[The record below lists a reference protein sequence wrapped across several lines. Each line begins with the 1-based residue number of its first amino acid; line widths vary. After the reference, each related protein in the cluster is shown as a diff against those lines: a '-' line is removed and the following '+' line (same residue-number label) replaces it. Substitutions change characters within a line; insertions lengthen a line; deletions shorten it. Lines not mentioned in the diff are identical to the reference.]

1 MAESDFDVVI
11 VGGGGAG
18 LMAAYSAA
26 ALGRSVIVLEK
37 QPDLGGTTAIS
48 VGTICTSSTPHQQRA
63 GISDSPDAHFK
74 DMGKFPG
81 SLPDRDNLALR
92 RLLVDHVP
100 DVFRLLLELGVE
112 FVGPIAEPPHRYP
125 RLHAI
130 VPHARGNIRSLSR
143 ACRRAGVSFR
153 NDAPVRRL
161 VTNAGRVEGVEVVAR
176 GDTTQ
181 VVRARCVILAS
192 GDFSSADRAFKARFM
207 RGPLLQIGGINPA
220 STGDGQRL
228 GEVAGGE
235 IVNGDLAWGPEIR
248 FVAPK
253 RPKLLSRLPPWRP
266 LAQLISVAMRILP
279 EKILRPLLMSYV
291 TTYLAPSHNLFRAGA
306 VLVNA
311 SGGRFCDELDR
322 PQDRIGDE
330 PGQQAFILFDQD
342 IAAKF
347 DAWPNFIST
356 APGVGYAYFSDY
368 RRSRRDVCFR
378 ARTWEGLAH
387 AIGLPPDALGQTMA
401 AYNAECGAR
410 GRSVLQRPPFFALGP
425 AKSWIVFTEGG
436 LRVNERLQVLRAGG
450 TPIPGLY
457 AAGSA
462 GQGGVLLEGHGHH
475 LAWAFTSGRL
485 AGRYAAE
492 EAGSTE

>member
-1 MAESDFDVVI
+1 MTASDFDIAV

-26 ALGRSVIVLEK
+26 SLGRRVIVLEK
-37 QPDLGGTTAIS
+37 APELGGTTAMS

-63 GISDSPDAHFK
+63 GINDTPDAHFE

-92 RLLVDHVP
+92 RLLVDRVP
-100 DVFRLLLELGVE
+100 EVFRLLLELGVE
-112 FVGPIAEPPHRYP
+112 FVGPIAEPPHRVP

-130 VPHARGNIRSLSR
+130 VPHSRGYIDRLSR
-143 ACRRAGVSFR
+143 ACRRTGVKFR
-153 NDAPVRRL
+153 TRAPVRRL
-161 VTNAGRVEGVEVVAR
+161 IIEDGRVRGVEIAAS
-176 GDTTQ
+176 GGAESI
-181 VVRARCVILAS
+181 RARCVILAS
-192 GDFSSADRAFKARFM
+192 GDFSSADHAFKARFM
-207 RGPLLQIGGINPA
+207 RGALLEIGGINPA

-228 GEVAGGE
+228 GEETGGT

-253 RPKLLSRLPPWRP
+253 RPRLASRLPPWRP
-266 LAQLISVAMRILP
+266 LAKLIAAAMRTLP

-311 SGGRFCDELDR
+311 SGERFCDELDR
-322 PQDRIGDE
+322 PQDRIGE
-330 PGQQAFILFDQD
+330 APGQQAFILLDQNT
-342 IAAKF
+342 AAKF
-347 DAWPNFIST
+347 GAWPNFIST
-356 APGVGYAYFSDY
+356 APGVGYAYLSDY
-368 RRSRRDVCFR
+368 RRSRRDVCFEAPSWEALAR
-378 ARTWEGLAH
+378 ATGLPAGALART
-387 AIGLPPDALGQTMA
+387 IA
-401 AYNAECGAR
+401 AYNADCGER
-410 GRSVLQRPPFFALGP
+410 GRPMLQQPPFFALGP

-436 LRVNERLQVLRAGG
+436 LRVDERLQVIHAGG
-450 TPIPGLY
+450 APIAGLY

-462 GQGGVLLEGHGHH
+462 GQGGLLLEGHGHH

-485 AGRYAAE
+485 AGRYAAIE
-492 EAGSTE
+492 SGSAE

>member
-1 MAESDFDVVI
+1 MTSSDFDIVV

-26 ALGRSVIVLEK
+26 SLGRSVIVLEK
-37 QPDLGGTTAIS
+37 QADLGGTTAIS

-63 GISDSPDAHFK
+63 GISDSPDEHFE
-74 DMGKFPG
+74 DMGKFAG
-81 SLPDRDNLALR
+81 ALPHRDNLALR

-130 VPHARGNIRSLSR
+130 VPHARGYIGRLSR
-143 ACRRAGVSFR
+143 ACRRHGVIFR
-153 NDAPVRRL
+153 TSAPVHRL
-161 VTNAGRVEGVEVVAR
+161 VIESGRIHGVETVPAS
-176 GDTTQ
+176 GAAQ
-181 VVRARCVILAS
+181 VIRARCVILAS
-192 GDFSSADRAFKARFM
+192 GDFSSADRGFKARFM

-228 GEVAGGE
+228 GEAAGGE

-253 RPKLLSRLPPWRP
+253 RPKLLNRLPPWRP
-266 LAQLISVAMRILP
+266 LAKLISTAMRTLP

-311 SGGRFCDELDR
+311 SGARFCDELDR
-322 PQDRIGDE
+322 PQDRIGEE
-330 PGQQAFILFDQD
+330 PGQQAFIVFDQI

-368 RRSRRDVCFR
+368 RRSRRDICFQ
-378 ARTWEGLAH
+378 ARTWEELAH
-387 AIGLPPDALGQTMA
+387 AAGLPPGALARTMA
-401 AYNAECGAR
+401 AYNAQCGAR
-410 GRSVLQRPPFFALGP
+410 GRPALQRPPLFALGP

-436 LRVNERLQVLRAGG
+436 LRVDERLQVLSAGG
-450 TPIPGLY
+450 TPIAGLY
-457 AAGSA
+457 AAGSV

-475 LAWAFTSGRL
+475 LAWAFTSGQL

-492 EAGSTE
+492 EAGSIE

>member
-1 MAESDFDVVI
+1 MTASDFDIVV

-26 ALGRSVIVLEK
+26 SLGRSVIVLEK
-37 QPDLGGTTAIS
+37 QPDLGGTTAMS
-48 VGTICTSSTPHQQRA
+48 VGTICTSSTSHQQRA
-63 GISDSPDAHFK
+63 GIIDSPDAHFE

-81 SLPDRDNLALR
+81 ALPHRDNLALR

-112 FVGPIAEPPHRYP
+112 FVGPIAEPPHRVP

-130 VPHARGNIRSLSR
+130 VPHARGYIGRLSR
-143 ACRRAGVSFR
+143 ACRRHGVIFR
-153 NDAPVRRL
+153 TSASVFRL
-161 VTNAGRVEGVEVVAR
+161 IVEDGRVDGVEIAVCGNVM
-176 GDTTQ
+176 Q
-181 VVRARCVILAS
+181 IVRARCVILAS

-207 RGPLLQIGGINPA
+207 QGALLQIGGINPA

-228 GEVAGGE
+228 GEAAGGE

-248 FVAPK
+248 FVAPQ
-253 RPKLLSRLPPWRP
+253 RLKLLSRLPPWRP
-266 LAQLISVAMRILP
+266 LAKLISTAMRVLP
-279 EKILRPLLMSYV
+279 DKILRPLLMSYV
-291 TTYLAPSHNLFRAGA
+291 TTYLAPSHNLFREGA

-311 SGGRFCDELDR
+311 NGERFCDERDR

-330 PGQQAFILFDQD
+330 PGQQAFIVFDQD

-347 DAWPNFIST
+347 DQWPSFVST

-368 RRSRRDVCFR
+368 RRSRRDVCFE
-378 ARTWEGLAH
+378 ARTWQELAQ
-387 AIGLPPDALGQTMA
+387 ATGLPAGALVRTIA
-401 AYNAECGAR
+401 AYNAECAAR
-410 GRSVLQRPPFFALGP
+410 GRPALRRPPFFALGP

-436 LRVNERLQVLRAGG
+436 LRVNEKLQVLGTGG
-450 TPIPGLY
+450 APIAGLY

-462 GQGGVLLEGHGHH
+462 GQGGLLLEGHGHH
-475 LAWAFTSGRL
+475 LAWAFTSGCL